1 MMMKRGPGK
10 LVVAGAIVAA
20 IAAGTFTMV
29 HAEQPAK
36 APSYFS
42 FSGKRP
48 TFHEDNIRQIEVAVS
63 AADSAG
69 RLSLVESYW
78 TPKFTVPAHFHKKH
92 AETFFIISGQVE
104 WTIGGE
110 THIVGAGDAVHIP
123 PNTIHSVK
131 VVGDKE
137 MHSLMLYEPGGYEE
151 ISAYEASFTPEQRKD
166 PKLARQLNDLADFH
180 PVAAK

>member
-1 MMMKRGPGK
+1 MITTSGHGR
-10 LVVAGAIVAA
+10 LLATGAIVAA
-20 IAAGTFTMV
+20 IATGAFTIV
-29 HAEQPAK
+29 HADQPAK
-36 APSYFS
+36 APNYFS
-42 FSGKRP
+42 FAGKRP
-48 TFHEDNIRQIEVAVS
+48 TFHEENIRQIEVAVS

-78 TPKFTVPAHFHKKH
+78 TPKFSVPPHFHKKH

-110 THIVGAGDAVHIP
+110 THVIGAGDAVHIP

-151 ISAYEASFTPEQRKD
+151 ISAYDASFTPEQRKD
-166 PKLARQLNDLADFH
+166 PKLVKQLNDLADFH
-180 PVAAK
+180 PVTPK